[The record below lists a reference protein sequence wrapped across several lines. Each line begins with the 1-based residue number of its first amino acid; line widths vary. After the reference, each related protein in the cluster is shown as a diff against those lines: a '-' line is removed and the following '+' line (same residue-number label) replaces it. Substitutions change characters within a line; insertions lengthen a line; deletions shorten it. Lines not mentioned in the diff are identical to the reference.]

1 MALYK
6 IRITTLRKR
15 TGNIEIDYQFVHA
28 PNKDEAIETAKFYDS
43 FELPFMREDRQR
55 TYDVFTPTPQEIE
68 TYNHNQRMDNG
79 D

>member
-68 TYNHNQRMDNG
+68 AYNHNQRMEE
-79 D
+79 